1 MPQAILTGKSMPKI
15 ERIKASDDDAVIR
28 KNAGDGQDIPFLWAT
43 TVTVVSGVSEVVIAS
58 GVEFGGHKV
67 CNGHVVVAPL
77 DQYFAAF
84 EYYVDKNTATNVVK
98 LVLGVTA
105 RITYYVDVYV
115 YLGSSVDYDSTD
127 KIQIWKNP

>member
-1 MPQAILTGKSMPKI
+1 MPQAILTGKSIPKVV
-15 ERIKASDDDAVIR
+15 RVNASDDDAVMF
-28 KNAGDGQDIPFLWAT
+28 KNLGDGQQIPFLWAT
-43 TVTVVSGVSEVVIAS
+43 TVTVVSGVSEVVLAS
-58 GVEFGGHKV
+58 GVEFGGHKA

-84 EYYVDKNTATNVVK
+84 GYYVDKNITTNVVK

-105 RITYYVDVYV
+105 RIVYYVDVYI